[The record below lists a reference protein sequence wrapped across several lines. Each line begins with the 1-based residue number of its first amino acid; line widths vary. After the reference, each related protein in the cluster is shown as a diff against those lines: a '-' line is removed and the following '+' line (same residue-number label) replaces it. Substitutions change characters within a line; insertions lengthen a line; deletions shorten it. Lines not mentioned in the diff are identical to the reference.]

1 MNRALHAWPV
11 RLCHWLNAYAMAC
24 LIGSGWGIYNAS
36 PLLDFRF
43 PAWATLGGWLG
54 GSIAWHLA
62 AMWLLLGNGL
72 CYLAYGLSSGDRK
85 SVV

>member
-24 LIGSGWGIYNAS
+24 LIGSGSVSYNAS

-43 PAWATLGGWLG
+43 PALSTLCVCLG
-54 GSIAWHLA
+54 CSI
-62 AMWLLLGNGL
+62 
-72 CYLAYGLSSGDRK
+72 
-85 SVV
+85 